1 VTQITA
7 RDLAGM
13 GCLVS
18 SSLEKEIDSDLR
30 AFWTSVSRNVAEYQ
44 REQGGVEGRLEEM
57 NNYEDENEVMAD

>member
-1 VTQITA
+1 
-7 RDLAGM
+7 
-13 GCLVS
+13 
-18 SSLEKEIDSDLR
+18 LEKEIDSDLR